1 MKKWIILLSAL
12 VVVSSLTSPLSLS
25 ADESEANF
33 RQRASA
39 SDEISISDIAEEVRF
54 GREVAAR
61 IIARLGLYDNP
72 ELMKYVNLVGN
83 VLAMNAGRPEL
94 EFHFAILDTD
104 DINGYSAP
112 GGYIFVTRGALAN
125 MQDESELAGVL
136 AHEMGHVVEK
146 HVVKELNIKGQ
157 SMSSV
162 SSLAVLIGGSSE
174 SARLAFSQS
183 VDKAMDVL
191 FKNGLKREDEIQADR
206 DAVLFCAFSGYDPA
220 GLPRFFERINKIK
233 GKETAII
240 DKTHPPFN
248 DRIAWLN
255 GMIKEEGIDS
265 GNYKTDK
272 DRFVEY
278 IKLLK

>member
-1 MKKWIILLSAL
+1 M
-12 VVVSSLTSPLSLS
+12 
-25 ADESEANF
+25 NF

-39 SDEISISDIAEEVRF
+39 SDEINISDITEEVRF

-61 IIARLGLYDNP
+61 IIARFGLYDNP
-72 ELMKYVNLVGN
+72 ELMKYVTLVGN

-162 SSLAVLIGGSSE
+162 SSLAMLIGGNSE

-191 FKNGLKREDEIQADR
+191 FKNGLKRGDEIQADR
-206 DAVLFCAFSGYDPA
+206 DAVLFCAFSGYDPT

-233 GKETAII
+233 GNETAII

-255 GMIKEEGIDS
+255 GMIKEEGDPL
-265 GNYKTDK
+265 GQ
-272 DRFVEY
+272 
-278 IKLLK
+278 L